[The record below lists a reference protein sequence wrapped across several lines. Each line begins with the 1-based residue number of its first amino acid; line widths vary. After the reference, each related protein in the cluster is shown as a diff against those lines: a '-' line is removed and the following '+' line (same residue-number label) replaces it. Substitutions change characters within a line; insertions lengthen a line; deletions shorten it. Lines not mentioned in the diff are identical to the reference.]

1 MLLRIIGHDYHYEME
16 NLCRIFFP
24 NEKITLSYDR
34 SSAEAKT
41 VETVLDGDK
50 IEISCDIDGVK
61 MLGSAD
67 TSACENMELEMGK
80 LLFRVLSSVTG
91 IVPPWGVLTG
101 VRPSKLMTKYIN
113 EKGEEEAMRH
123 FTEDLYVSD
132 NKARLA
138 RNVAKAESGI
148 ITLSSPR
155 SFSLYV
161 SIPFC
166 PGRCSYCSFVSH
178 SIDTPS
184 ARKLVPG
191 YIEKLC
197 EELSQLGGVAGE
209 LGLKLESIYFGGG
222 TPTSL
227 EASQLD
233 TICKSIEDSFD
244 LSALREYTVEC
255 GRPDTVTV
263 PKLRTLLLHNVNRIS
278 INPQTFSQPVLDAIG
293 RRHTVEQT
301 LNAYRLARSMG
312 FDFINMDLIAGL
324 TGDIYD
330 GFCESLDTAV
340 TLAPENITVHTLA
353 LKRSSDLAVNG
364 ADVADGEEVAKMLDY
379 AQKRLGESGY
389 SPYYMYR
396 QSKSAGNLENT
407 GWSKEGRECLYNVFM
422 MEECHTVLAAG
433 AGAVTKLKDP
443 HGDYIERIFNF
454 KYPYEYIARF
464 DELTDRKEKIKEFY
478 GSRI

>member
-1 MLLRIIGHDYHYEME
+1 
-16 NLCRIFFP
+16 
-24 NEKITLSYDR
+24 
-34 SSAEAKT
+34 
-41 VETVLDGDK
+41 
-50 IEISCDIDGVK
+50 
-61 MLGSAD
+61 
-67 TSACENMELEMGK
+67 
-80 LLFRVLSSVTG
+80 
-91 IVPPWGVLTG
+91 
-101 VRPSKLMTKYIN
+101 
-113 EKGEEEAMRH
+113 
-123 FTEDLYVSD
+123 
-132 NKARLA
+132 
-138 RNVAKAESGI
+138 
-148 ITLSSPR
+148 
-155 SFSLYV
+155 
-161 SIPFC
+161 
-166 PGRCSYCSFVSH
+166 
-178 SIDTPS
+178 
-184 ARKLVPG
+184 
-191 YIEKLC
+191 
-197 EELSQLGGVAGE
+197 
-209 LGLKLESIYFGGG
+209 
-222 TPTSL
+222 
-227 EASQLD
+227 
-233 TICKSIEDSFD
+233 
-244 LSALREYTVEC
+244 
-255 GRPDTVTV
+255 
-263 PKLRTLLLHNVNRIS
+263 
-278 INPQTFSQPVLDAIG
+278 
-293 RRHTVEQT
+293 
-301 LNAYRLARSMG
+301 MG

-324 TGDIYD
+324 TGDSYD